1 VWWINSAQPELIAGQ
16 FAALATELGCA
27 EAGTAPEAVRARV
40 LNMLRERERWLL
52 VFDNAED
59 PEDVARWLPGGAG
72 HVLITS
78 RAHGWDEL
86 AFPVE
91 VDVMDR
97 GESVALLRRRVSGLN
112 EADAGLVAQAVGDL
126 PLAVAQ
132 AAGYMAPSGIRAA
145 DYVRLVDERAVEI
158 LDKGRPATYPLSL
171 AAVTQLALDRL
182 EAADPA
188 AAQAVRICAFLAPEP
203 VPAEWF
209 TNAAQQLGGPLGPVA
224 GDSLAWGQSLGRISG
239 QALARIDS
247 QGLLTH
253 RLTQA
258 IIRTRLSAGEAA
270 AARAQAATLLTAS
283 HPGSR
288 DLPSTW
294 PSWARLLPHLLALD
308 PDAKTEA
315 LGDLT
320 HDAIAYLIRCGL
332 ARNAHKLAR
341 QLHRHRLAE
350 HGSDHPYTLGAVT
363 ALAAVLREMGHHAE
377 ARELDEFALTC
388 FRLDSA
394 RDLNVDLDK

>member
-1 VWWINSAQPELIAGQ
+1 VAAG
-16 FAALATELGCA
+16 
-27 EAGTAPEAVRARV
+27 
-40 LNMLRERERWLL
+40 
-52 VFDNAED
+52 
-59 PEDVARWLPGGAG
+59 
-72 HVLITS
+72 
-78 RAHGWDEL
+78 
-86 AFPVE
+86 
-91 VDVMDR
+91 
-97 GESVALLRRRVSGLN
+97 RRRVSGLN

-132 AAGYMAPSGIRAA
+132 AAGYMAPSGIGAA
-145 DYVRLVDERAVEI
+145 DYVRLADERAVEI

-188 AAQAVRICAFLAPEP
+188 AA
-203 VPAEWF
+203 
-209 TNAAQQLGGPLGPVA
+209 VA

>member
-1 VWWINSAQPELIAGQ
+1 
-16 FAALATELGCA
+16 
-27 EAGTAPEAVRARV
+27 
-40 LNMLRERERWLL
+40 MLRERERWLL

-145 DYVRLVDERAVEI
+145 DYVRLADERAVEI

-188 AAQAVRICAFLAPEP
+188 AA
-203 VPAEWF
+203 
-209 TNAAQQLGGPLGPVA
+209 VA